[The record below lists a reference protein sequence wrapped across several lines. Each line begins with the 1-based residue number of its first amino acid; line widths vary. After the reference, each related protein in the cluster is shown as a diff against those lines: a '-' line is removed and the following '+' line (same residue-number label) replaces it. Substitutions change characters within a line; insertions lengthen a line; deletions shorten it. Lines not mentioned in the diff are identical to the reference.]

1 VRVRTGVLVG
11 LGSAAAVTLSWF
23 TGLEPRHAAV
33 VGGAHIEQPAVVVP
47 TRSGPT
53 PTGHATRTTAP
64 TPSASGTV
72 DGAVVDT
79 QYGQVQVQVSY
90 TGRRITRIRALHLTD
105 SSGTSVQIS
114 AGAAPILQR
123 GALAAQ
129 SAHVDMVSGA
139 TFTSTAYL
147 QSLQS
152 AIDAAH
158 LG

>member
-1 VRVRTGVLVG
+1 MRVRTGVLVG
-11 LGSAAAVTLSWF
+11 LGSVAAVTLSWF
-23 TGLEPRHAAV
+23 TGLGPRHAAV

-47 TRSGPT
+47 TTSGPV
-53 PTGHATRTTAP
+53 PTGRATRTTAP
-64 TPSASGTV
+64 VVVSGTV

-79 QYGQVQVQVSY
+79 QYGAVQVQVGY

-114 AGAAPILQR
+114 AGAAPILR
-123 GALAAQ
+123 REALAAQ

-152 AIDAAH
+152 ALDAAH